1 MKKWYQWFYLSIAF
15 AIGGMINY
23 LTHRQITAAI
33 LQVTITV
40 SLGFIQLFCD
50 RKSEKG
56 QKIFNFILAGAII
69 LLTIG
74 MVCLVLNAI
83 K

>member
-40 SLGFIQLFCD
+40 ALGFIQHFCD
-50 RKSEKG
+50 RHGEKG
-56 QKIFNFILAGAII
+56 KKIYTYILTGSII

-74 MVCLVLNAI
+74 IIYLVLNAI
-83 K
+83 